1 MRRILL
7 MFTVVALLML
17 RSAVPTFAQV
27 APGGG
32 NEFGKHVS
40 GMALEGH
47 PKPIE
52 LGGHGGQH
60 FGGCVSEPATT
71 GECSMMV

>member
-1 MRRILL
+1 MRRMVIMLVL
-7 MFTVVALLML
+7 TGLLML
-17 RSAVPTFAQV
+17 TLAVPAFAQE

-40 GMALEGH
+40 GMAIEGH

-60 FGGCVSEPATT
+60 FGECVSEMATT
-71 GECSMMV
+71 GECSMMT